1 MKKIL
6 LISAAACCSLASCG
20 QTVGRD
26 NDSVRMPSVNHTS
39 SAESTTTAKFTESTK
54 SEKSE
59 KTTESK
65 TTSALSVTTEKKTE
79 KKKASDKPPESVIL
93 DISENIEVYSDM
105 TIAELISDTNTD
117 ITNPNKKLDTSET
130 GEKSVVV
137 EFEYEGEPY
146 KKKVKYTVSDTTAPI
161 VLNSGWNPYAIVNE
175 SFNLGNLIGYAD
187 NYDRAPELTYSGEVD
202 TSKVGSYPITVTVTD
217 NSGNSTSWDM
227 DILVVHEKPAPQDDN
242 TRISFKDFIKEHNY
256 ENVSYGIDVSTWQ
269 TYVDYEKVKKQGCEF
284 AIIRMGYGNNA
295 GNITMDDYYNNNITK
310 ASESGLDIGVYFYT
324 SASTEDLIREQA
336 RWIVNQLDGR
346 ELDFPVAFDWE
357 TWENF
362 QIYGINIHDLNELFE
377 CFCDEL
383 EKNGYTGMLYS
394 SKNFLNNFWTNKNNR
409 PVWLAHYVDETDYQ
423 GDFDLWQASAYGNI
437 DGIDGDVDFNIR
449 MN

>member
-1 MKKIL
+1 MKKLL
-6 LISAAACCSLASCG
+6 LISIGLFSLASCG

-26 NDSVRMPSVNHTS
+26 NDYIDLSAVNNIS
-39 SAESTTTAKFTESTK
+39 SEKSTTTTQSAKL
-54 SEKSE
+54 EKSE
-59 KTTESK
+59 KTTESE
-65 TTSALSVTTEKKTE
+65 TTSAPPVTTE

-93 DISENIEVYSDM
+93 DVPENIEVYSDM

-117 ITNPNKKLDTSET
+117 ITNPHKKIDTSET
-130 GEKSVVV
+130 GEKSTVV

-146 KKKVKYTVSDTTAPI
+146 KKKVEYIVSDTTAPV
-161 VLNSGWNPYAIVNE
+161 VLNSGWNPYTIVNE
-175 SFNLGNLIGYAD
+175 PFNLSNLIGYAD
-187 NYDRAPELTYSGEVD
+187 NYDRSPELTYSGDVD

-217 NSGNSTSWDM
+217 NSGNSTSWNM
-227 DILVVHEKPAPQDDN
+227 DILVVHEKPSPQDDN
-242 TRISFKDFIKEHNY
+242 TRVSFKDFIENHNY

-284 AIIRMGYGNNA
+284 AIIRMGYGNNS
-295 GNITMDDYYNNNITK
+295 GNISMDDYYSNNITK

-324 SASTEDLIREQA
+324 SAATEDLIREQA

-346 ELDFPVAFDWE
+346 ELDFPIAFDWE

-362 QIYGINIHDLNELFE
+362 QIYGMNIHDLNELFE
-377 CFCDEL
+377 YFCDEL
-383 EKNGYTGMLYS
+383 EKNGYSGMLYS
-394 SKNFLNNFWTNKNNR
+394 SKNFLNDFWTNKNNR